1 MTIAVRTFAQLNE
14 AASALASDR
23 DAAFFGGGTLIMRGI
38 NEGRARISA
47 LVRTTD
53 ATFRAIR
60 SAGSNFEIGAGA
72 TMSDVL
78 ANRELSFLHGAAT
91 AVGGPAI
98 RNMATVGG
106 NLFARTPYGDF
117 AAALLAL
124 DARVAAAG
132 PSGGREI
139 PVADLLR
146 DRERGAHGVISHVS
160 VPRPA
165 GGAELRFVKVSRV
178 RPKGVSVITIAA
190 YLPLSGGRVQ
200 GARVAYGAMAPTP
213 VRVPAV
219 EQALEGK
226 ALDEAGIARALAV
239 AANGTAP
246 ASDPIASEWYRREVA
261 PVHLKRL
268 LLGQTA

>member
-1 MTIAVRTFAQLNE
+1 MTIAVRTFSQLNE
-14 AASALASDR
+14 AASAIASDR

-38 NEGRARISA
+38 NEGHAHISA
-47 LVRTTD
+47 IVRTTD
-53 ATFRAIR
+53 AEFRAIR
-60 SAGSNFEIGAGA
+60 TAGSNFEIGAGA

-78 ANRELSFLHGAAT
+78 ANRELSFLHEAAR

-106 NLFARTPYGDF
+106 NLFARSPYGDF
-117 AAALLAL
+117 TAALLAL

-132 PSGGREI
+132 SSGGRET
-139 PVADLLR
+139 PLADLLR
-146 DRERGAHGVISHVS
+146 DRERNGHGVISHVS

-165 GGAELRFVKVSRV
+165 GGAEMRFVKVSRV
-178 RPKGVSVITIAA
+178 KPKGVSVITIAA
-190 YLPLSGGRVQ
+190 YLPLSGSRVQ
-200 GARVAYGAMAPTP
+200 GARIAYGAMAPTP
-213 VRVPAV
+213 VRVAAV

-226 ALDEAGIARALAV
+226 TLDASGVAQALAV
-239 AANGTAP
+239 ATDGTSP

-268 LLGQTA
+268 LLGQPA

>member
-1 MTIAVRTFAQLNE
+1 MTIAVRTFGQLSE
-14 AASALASDR
+14 AASAMTSDR

-38 NEGRARISA
+38 NEGRAHVST

-53 ATFRAIR
+53 AAFRSIR

-78 ANRELSFLHGAAT
+78 ANRELTFLHEAAR

-117 AAALLAL
+117 TAALLAL

-132 PSGGREI
+132 STGAREI
-139 PVADLLR
+139 PIADLLR
-146 DRERGAHGVISHVS
+146 DRERNGHGVISHVT

-165 GGAELRFVKVSRV
+165 SADAMRFVKVSRV
-178 RPKGVSVITIAA
+178 KPKGVSVITIAA
-190 YLPLSGGRVQ
+190 YVPLSGGRVQ
-200 GARVAYGAMAPTP
+200 GARIAYGAMAPTP
-213 VRVPAV
+213 IRVTAV

-226 ALDEAGIARALAV
+226 ALDEAGIAQALSV
-239 AANGTAP
+239 ATNGTSP

-268 LLGQTA
+268 LLGQSA